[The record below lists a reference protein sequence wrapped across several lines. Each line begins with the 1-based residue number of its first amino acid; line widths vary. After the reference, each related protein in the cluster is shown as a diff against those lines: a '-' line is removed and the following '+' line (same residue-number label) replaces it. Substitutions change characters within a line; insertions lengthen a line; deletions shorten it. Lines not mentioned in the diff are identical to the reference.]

1 MSFMNDPYGK
11 LNFSGQFRKKSPQKK
26 HASILFCHFGIHS
39 RYESMILSTEIYL
52 MLDPSFLVM
61 LVECHRTFSIC
72 NSLKNEF
79 LSIPQ
84 DS

>member
-1 MSFMNDPYGK
+1 
-11 LNFSGQFRKKSPQKK
+11 
-26 HASILFCHFGIHS
+26 
-39 RYESMILSTEIYL
+39 MILSTEIYL

-84 DS
+84 DSQDFIAGHESFIIINIVLEIVVGKPNTLQ